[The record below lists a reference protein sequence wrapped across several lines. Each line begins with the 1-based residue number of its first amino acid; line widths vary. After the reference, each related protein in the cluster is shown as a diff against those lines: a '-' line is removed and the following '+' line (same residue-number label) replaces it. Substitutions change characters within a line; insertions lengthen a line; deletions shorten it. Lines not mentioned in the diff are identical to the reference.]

1 MPCGWSLSLIC
12 CYIVGAAKT
21 GNRRA
26 SRTRS
31 KTRTDEDWGEQ
42 LRWARAR
49 ASGGPLLTIVVV
61 VRIPSRGGAQSIV
74 SLHRL
79 SRNIDNGRRRR
90 RRRRR
95 WRWLFYR
102 AERTVSAMCAWL
114 LIIFGGRCYYC
125 RLSPLSAPTTP
136 PPQPPLQR
144 ISIVVACLCGVCGV
158 RLCVHNKRR
167 AGDVSAVLRWRLGVG
182 I

>member
-12 CYIVGAAKT
+12 CYIVGDAKT

-42 LRWARAR
+42 LRLARAR

-61 VRIPSRGGAQSIV
+61 VRIRSRGGAQSIV

-90 RRRRR
+90 R
-95 WRWLFYR
+95 WLFYR
-102 AERTVSAMCAWL
+102 AERTVSPMCAWL
-114 LIIFGGRCYYC
+114 HRIFGGRCYYC
-125 RLSPLSAPTTP
+125 RLSPFSSPSTP
-136 PPQPPLQR
+136 PPPPPLQR
-144 ISIVVACLCGVCGV
+144 ISIVVVCLCGVCV
-158 RLCVHNKRR
+158 CVF
-167 AGDVSAVLRWRLGVG
+167 VCTQ
-182 I
+182 